1 MATVVDIFEIN
12 VQPIAEQLKSL
23 SESINATKDTLKK
36 LKDEN
41 KENTEE
47 GIAVTASLKSQQK
60 EYRSLE
66 TVLVN
71 QAGAIKEVAKAQ
83 AQEIDIRK
91 IESNSIETNRKLYNS
106 LYGEYVRMSAEQR
119 AKTIPTLKALSDELK
134 KQEGAVG
141 DTRRNVGNYAEGF
154 KSALGD
160 LNAFGI
166 SANAVTK
173 GLDAAKTGF
182 QAAGGGV
189 KGFSAALATTG
200 LPIIIMAVQQLINV
214 FQEFK
219 PIADAVEN
227 GVRALKDAFGALISG
242 GSISEAVKQGQELLE
257 VMRDLEDTENAFA
270 ISQEKSKVKIDRL
283 VVASKDRGKTEK
295 ERIALIDE
303 ANKVEE
309 KAYKESVARNEVL
322 LKKQI
327 ESFSQK
333 NKINGE
339 ELDLLTKGTNA
350 EALALRTRLQR
361 SIKFN
366 ESELKTIQEGL
377 KKRVELEGQSLVL
390 QEKLQNRRNALL
402 ESISAEQERANEKAK
417 AQEEKRLEERKKHL
431 DELKK
436 EQDAYNKN
444 IETLTDEF
452 FISDREKLERSFE
465 KKWESIT
472 GNSAKEIA
480 LRTEIERQKV
490 EALLKFDE
498 EERKKLEAQRKKNAD
513 TEKAIEAKKFNDKIE
528 QNKRSL
534 DLELESVDLSVGTE
548 QEKANR
554 KRDIQLKYL
563 GEQLALTREYFGA
576 DGVITQA
583 ELDGIQKIENAIAK
597 ARQGLQKKD
606 EKATFGSSIGLSK
619 EDISEVQQGLQ
630 TVQTAVNAIGA
641 VLSASTEVRL
651 NEIEAEKNAEIQAV
665 QESALSKEKKEE
677 KIRAI
682 EKKYA
687 MEKYEAEKKA
697 FETNKA
703 LQIVNAVIAGALG
716 VVSAFQL
723 GPIAGAIA
731 AIAIAATTAAQIA
744 VIASSKMPPPPKFA
758 KGVIGL
764 DGAGNGTSDS
774 IDAKLSRG
782 ESVMTAKATERF
794 APMLAQMELAV
805 GNKPNFQ
812 LGKHKFA
819 TGYIPTSDGGFYA
832 RSASASMLTNS
843 ELVKGFESAV
853 KKMPSP
859 TLNYNEFSQFT
870 NSVEN
875 SVAISEL

>member
-12 VQPIAEQLKSL
+12 VQPIAEQLSALGAQIDSAKKKYAELKQTQGEYAESTIKAKADVNALTKEYKSI
-23 SESINATKDTLKK
+23 ETVINNNTKALYAIDKTA
-36 LKDEN
+36 
-41 KENTEE
+41 EE
-47 GIAVTASLKSQQK
+47 SLK
-60 EYRSLE
+60 
-66 TVLVN
+66 T
-71 QAGAIKEVAKAQ
+71 
-83 AQEIDIRK
+83 RK
-91 IESNSIETNRKLYNS
+91 FEANSIDTNRKLYNS
-106 LYGEYVRMSAEQR
+106 LYNELIRQ
-119 AKTIPTLKALSDELK
+119 KKPTEDQINLVKQLSDALK
-134 KQEGAVG
+134 KQESALG
-141 DTRRNVGNYAEGF
+141 DNRRNVGNYAEGF
-154 KSALGD
+154 KSAFGAITQAVPALKGFETAQSGV
-160 LNAFGI
+160 NAVM
-166 SANAVTK
+166 SANPIGGLITLFFALKEIVGGNAVVADQLK
-173 GLDAAKTGF
+173 FAFDAIN
-182 QAAGGGV
+182 
-189 KGFSAALATTG
+189 KGFGYVIDVVVETVSSFDKLTNAIKHPIDFIKSLGSGMAEATKEGYLASKQLDEFTVSNARTAAA
-200 LPIIIMAVQQLINV
+200 IAENDIQVQALT
-214 FQEFK
+214 K
-219 PIADAVEN
+219 S
-227 GVRALKDAFGALISG
+227 LKD
-242 GSISEAVKQGQELLE
+242 K
-257 VMRDLEDTENAFA
+257 T
-270 ISQEKSKVKIDRL
+270 
-283 VVASKDRGKTEK
+283 KTEK
-295 ERIALIDE
+295 ERIGIANKIADLEIGNTKLSAKLAQDELNTEKLRLKGRTQSAEDE
-303 ANKVEE
+303 AKIITLQSKVRQAIAEQDIANSQRQTRINILLEKEATKALKDNKDEQLKIIEQHNKDVQSLSDEFNLSERERLNKKYQDKIDILNSDNE
-309 KAYKESVARNEVL
+309 KELALQIKINNARNE
-322 LKKQI
+322 
-327 ESFSQK
+327 
-333 NKINGE
+333 
-339 ELDLLTKGTNA
+339 
-350 EALALRTRLQR
+350 ALA
-361 SIKFN
+361 
-366 ESELKTIQEGL
+366 
-377 KKRVELEGQSLVL
+377 
-390 QEKLQNRRNALL
+390 
-402 ESISAEQERANEKAK
+402 
-417 AQEEKRLEERKKHL
+417 
-431 DELKK
+431 
-436 EQDAYNKN
+436 
-444 IETLTDEF
+444 
-452 FISDREKLERSFE
+452 
-465 KKWESIT
+465 
-472 GNSAKEIA
+472 
-480 LRTEIERQKV
+480 
-490 EALLKFDE
+490 KFDE
-498 EERKKLEAQRKKNAD
+498 EAQKKIEEQKKKNVES
-513 TEKAIEAKKFNDKIE
+513 EKAINAQKFNDQIE

-563 GEQLALTREYFGA
+563 EEQLALTREYFGA

-583 ELDGIQKIENAIAK
+583 ELDGIQKIENAIVK
-597 ARQGLQKKD
+597 TRQGLQKKD

-665 QESALSKEKKEE
+665 QESTLSKEKKEE

-687 MEKYEAEKKA
+687 MEKYESEKKA

-731 AIAIAATTAAQIA
+731 AVAIAATTAAQIA

>member
-12 VQPIAEQLKSL
+12 VQPIAEQLSALGAQIDSAKKKYAELKQTQGEYAESTIKAKADVNALTKEYKSI
-23 SESINATKDTLKK
+23 ETVINNNTKALYALDKTA
-36 LKDEN
+36 
-41 KENTEE
+41 EE
-47 GIAVTASLKSQQK
+47 SLK
-60 EYRSLE
+60 
-66 TVLVN
+66 T
-71 QAGAIKEVAKAQ
+71 
-83 AQEIDIRK
+83 RK
-91 IESNSIETNRKLYNS
+91 FEANSIDTNRKLYNS
-106 LYGEYVRMSAEQR
+106 LYNELIRQ
-119 AKTIPTLKALSDELK
+119 KKPTEDQINLVKQLSDALK
-134 KQEGAVG
+134 KQESALG
-141 DTRRNVGNYAEGF
+141 DNRRNVGNYAEGF
-154 KSALGD
+154 KSAFGAITQAVPALKGFETAQSGV
-160 LNAFGI
+160 NAVM
-166 SANAVTK
+166 SANPIGGLITLFFALKEIVGGNAVVADQLTFAFDAINK
-173 GLDAAKTGF
+173 AFSFVIDTVVDTVSSLDKLTTAISHPIDFLSKLGSGALQAGKDGYEASKQLDVLTESIGESSVAIEKNNVLIENQKTILGAKKRSDAERLAAAKEIIRLEKEN
-182 QAAGGGV
+182 ASSREKIA
-189 KGFSAALATTG
+189 KDELSAETLKLKNTTKSAEQNQK
-200 LPIIIMAVQQLINV
+200 LL
-214 FQEFK
+214 
-219 PIADAVEN
+219 
-227 GVRALKDAFGALISG
+227 
-242 GSISEAVKQGQELLE
+242 LLE
-257 VMRDLEDTENAFA
+257 A
-270 ISQEKSKVKIDRL
+270 KV
-283 VVASKDRGKTEK
+283 EK
-295 ERIALIDE
+295 ERADGIASIR
-303 ANKVEE
+303 
-309 KAYKESVARNEVL
+309 KAEIETYKIL
-322 LKKQI
+322 YGDK
-327 ESFSQK
+327 
-333 NKINGE
+333 E
-339 ELDLLTKGTNA
+339 ELDKKANEARQKRLEDLKRIEEQHLKDVQSLNDEFNLSEREKLNKKYQDKIDILNSDNEKELA
-350 EALALRTRLQR
+350 LQIKINNERNEALA
-361 SIKFN
+361 
-366 ESELKTIQEGL
+366 
-377 KKRVELEGQSLVL
+377 
-390 QEKLQNRRNALL
+390 
-402 ESISAEQERANEKAK
+402 
-417 AQEEKRLEERKKHL
+417 
-431 DELKK
+431 
-436 EQDAYNKN
+436 
-444 IETLTDEF
+444 
-452 FISDREKLERSFE
+452 
-465 KKWESIT
+465 
-472 GNSAKEIA
+472 
-480 LRTEIERQKV
+480 
-490 EALLKFDE
+490 KFDE
-498 EERKKLEAQRKKNAD
+498 EARKKIEAQRKKNAD
-513 TEKAIEAKKFNDKIE
+513 TEKAINDQKFNDQIE

-563 GEQLALTREYFGA
+563 EEQLALTREYFGA

-583 ELDGIQKIENAIAK
+583 ELDGIQKIKNAIAK
-597 ARQGLQKKD
+597 ARQGVQKKD
-606 EKATFGSSIGLSK
+606 EKATFGSSIGLSE

-665 QESALSKEKKEE
+665 QESTLSKEKKEE

-731 AIAIAATTAAQIA
+731 AVAIAATTAAQIA

>member
-12 VQPIAEQLKSL
+12 VQPIAEQLKTL

-36 LKDEN
+36 LRDEN

-47 GIAVTASLKSQQK
+47 GIAVTAALKSQQK

-71 QAGAIKEVAKAQ
+71 QSAAIKEVVKAQ

-154 KSALGD
+154 KSAIGD

-166 SANAVTK
+166 SATAVTK

-270 ISQEKSKVKIDRL
+270 ISQEKSKVNIDRL

-327 ESFSQK
+327 ENFSKK

-350 EALALRTRLQR
+350 EALALRSRLER
-361 SIKFN
+361 SSKFN
-366 ESELKTIQEGL
+366 ESELKAIQEGL

-402 ESISAEQERANEKAK
+402 ESISADQEKANEKAK
-417 AQEEKRLEERKKHL
+417 AQEEKRLEDRKKHL

-452 FISDREKLERSFE
+452 FLSDREKLERSFE

-480 LRTEIERQKV
+480 LRTEIERKKE

-498 EERKKLEAQRKKNAD
+498 EAQKKIEAQRRKMPM
-513 TEKAIEAKKFNDKIE
+513 
-528 QNKRSL
+528 QKRL
-534 DLELESVDLSVGTE
+534 LT
-548 QEKANR
+548 
-554 KRDIQLKYL
+554 LK
-563 GEQLALTREYFGA
+563 
-576 DGVITQA
+576 
-583 ELDGIQKIENAIAK
+583 
-597 ARQGLQKKD
+597 
-606 EKATFGSSIGLSK
+606 SSTIRLSK
-619 EDISEVQQGLQ
+619 
-630 TVQTAVNAIGA
+630 
-641 VLSASTEVRL
+641 
-651 NEIEAEKNAEIQAV
+651 
-665 QESALSKEKKEE
+665 
-677 KIRAI
+677 
-682 EKKYA
+682 
-687 MEKYEAEKKA
+687 
-697 FETNKA
+697 TN
-703 LQIVNAVIAGALG
+703 
-716 VVSAFQL
+716 VV
-723 GPIAGAIA
+723 
-731 AIAIAATTAAQIA
+731 
-744 VIASSKMPPPPKFA
+744 
-758 KGVIGL
+758 
-764 DGAGNGTSDS
+764 
-774 IDAKLSRG
+774 
-782 ESVMTAKATERF
+782 
-794 APMLAQMELAV
+794 
-805 GNKPNFQ
+805 
-812 LGKHKFA
+812 
-819 TGYIPTSDGGFYA
+819 
-832 RSASASMLTNS
+832 
-843 ELVKGFESAV
+843 
-853 KKMPSP
+853 
-859 TLNYNEFSQFT
+859 
-870 NSVEN
+870 
-875 SVAISEL
+875 

>member
-23 SESINATKDTLKK
+23 SQDISATKDTLKK
-36 LKDEN
+36 LTDEN
-41 KENTEE
+41 KQYTEE
-47 GIAVTASLKSQQK
+47 GIAVTAALKSQQK

-71 QAGAIKEVAKAQ
+71 QSAAIKEVAKAQ

-160 LNAFGI
+160 LNAFGV
-166 SANAVTK
+166 SANTVTK
-173 GLDAAKTGF
+173 GLDAAKLGF
-182 QAAGGGV
+182 QSAGGGV

-200 LPIIIMAVQQLINV
+200 LPLIILAVQQLINV

-270 ISQEKSKVKIDRL
+270 ISLEKSKVQIDRL
-283 VVASKDRGKTEK
+283 VISSKDRTKTEK

-303 ANKVEE
+303 ANKIEE
-309 KAYKESVARNEVL
+309 KAYKESVARNESL
-322 LKKQI
+322 LQLQI
-327 ESFSQK
+327 KEFSRKNQLSGES
-333 NKINGE
+333 
-339 ELDLLTKGTNA
+339 LDLLTKGTNA
-350 EALALRTRLQR
+350 EALALRTRLER
-361 SIKFN
+361 SSKFN
-366 ESELKTIQEGL
+366 ESELKTIQDGL

-402 ESISAEQERANEKAK
+402 ESISSEQEKANEKAK
-417 AQEEKRLEERKKHL
+417 AQDEKRLEERKKHL

-436 EQDAYNKN
+436 AQEAYNKN
-444 IETLTDEF
+444 FEALTEEF
-452 FISDREKLERSFE
+452 YPTEREKLEKSYE
-465 KKWESIT
+465 KKFESIT
-472 GNSAKEIA
+472 GNSAKEVA
-480 LRTEIERQKV
+480 LRTEIERQKH

-498 EERKKLEAQRKKNAD
+498 EAQKKIEAQRKKNAD

-534 DLELESVDLSVGTE
+534 DLELEGVDLSVGTE
-548 QEKANR
+548 EEKANR
-554 KRDIQLKYL
+554 KREIQLRYL
-563 GEQLALTREYFGA
+563 QEQLALTKEFLKG
-576 DGVITQA
+576 DTQA
-583 ELDGIQKIENAIAK
+583 NIDAITKIENAIAK

-606 EKATFGSSIGLSK
+606 EKATFGSSLGLSK
-619 EDISEVQQGLQ
+619 EDIGEVQQGLQ

-665 QESALSKEKKEE
+665 QESGLSKEKKEAQ
-677 KIRAI
+677 IRAI

-687 MEKYEAEKKA
+687 LEKYEAEKKA

-805 GNKPNFQ
+805 GNKPNYQ
-812 LGKHKFA
+812 IGKHKFA

-832 RSASASMLTNS
+832 RSASASMLNNS
-843 ELVKGFESAV
+843 ELVKGFENAV
-853 KKMPSP
+853 SRMPSP

-870 NSVEN
+870 NSVDK

>member
-12 VQPIAEQLKSL
+12 VQPIAEQLSALGAQIDSAKKKYAELKQTQGEYAESTIKAKADVNALTKEYKSI
-23 SESINATKDTLKK
+23 ETVINNNTKALYALDKTA
-36 LKDEN
+36 
-41 KENTEE
+41 EE
-47 GIAVTASLKSQQK
+47 SLK
-60 EYRSLE
+60 
-66 TVLVN
+66 T
-71 QAGAIKEVAKAQ
+71 
-83 AQEIDIRK
+83 RK
-91 IESNSIETNRKLYNS
+91 FEANSIDTNRKLYNS
-106 LYGEYVRMSAEQR
+106 LYNELIRQ
-119 AKTIPTLKALSDELK
+119 KKPTEDQINLVKQLSDALK
-134 KQEGAVG
+134 KQESALG
-141 DTRRNVGNYAEGF
+141 DNRRNVGNYAEGF
-154 KSALGD
+154 KSAFGAITQAVPALKGFETAQSGVNAVMSANPIGGLITLFFALKEIVGGNAVVAD
-160 LNAFGI
+160 QLTFAFDAINNAFSFVIDTVVDTVSSLDKLTTAI
-166 SANAVTK
+166 SHPIDFLSKLGSGALQAGK
-173 GLDAAKTGF
+173 DGYEASKQLDVLTESIGESSVAIEKNNVLIENQKTILGAKKRSDAERLAAAKEIIRLEKEN
-182 QAAGGGV
+182 ASSREKIA
-189 KGFSAALATTG
+189 KDELSAETLKLKNTTKSAEQNQK
-200 LPIIIMAVQQLINV
+200 LL
-214 FQEFK
+214 
-219 PIADAVEN
+219 
-227 GVRALKDAFGALISG
+227 
-242 GSISEAVKQGQELLE
+242 LLE
-257 VMRDLEDTENAFA
+257 A
-270 ISQEKSKVKIDRL
+270 KV
-283 VVASKDRGKTEK
+283 EK
-295 ERIALIDE
+295 ERADGIASIR
-303 ANKVEE
+303 
-309 KAYKESVARNEVL
+309 KAEIETYKIL
-322 LKKQI
+322 YGDK
-327 ESFSQK
+327 
-333 NKINGE
+333 E
-339 ELDLLTKGTNA
+339 ELD
-350 EALALRTRLQR
+350 
-361 SIKFN
+361 
-366 ESELKTIQEGL
+366 
-377 KKRVELEGQSLVL
+377 KK
-390 QEKLQNRRNALL
+390 
-402 ESISAEQERANEKAK
+402 AN
-417 AQEEKRLEERKKHL
+417 EERKKRLEDLKRIEEQHL
-431 DELKK
+431 KDVQSL
-436 EQDAYNKN
+436 N
-444 IETLTDEF
+444 DEF
-452 FISDREKLERSFE
+452 NLSEREKLNKKYQDKIDILNSDNEKELALQIKINNER
-465 KKWESIT
+465 
-472 GNSAKEIA
+472 N
-480 LRTEIERQKV
+480 
-490 EALLKFDE
+490 EALAKFDE
-498 EERKKLEAQRKKNAD
+498 EAQKKIEAQKKKNVE
-513 TEKAIEAKKFNDKIE
+513 TEKAINAQKFNDQIE

-563 GEQLALTREYFGA
+563 EEQLALTREYFGA

-606 EKATFGSSIGLSK
+606 EKATFGSSVGLSK
-619 EDISEVQQGLQ
+619 DDISEVQQGLQ

-665 QESALSKEKKEE
+665 EESGLSKEKKEE

-731 AIAIAATTAAQIA
+731 AVAIAATTAAQIA

>member
-12 VQPIAEQLKSL
+12 VQPIAEQLKVL
-23 SESINATKDTLKK
+23 SENINATKETLTK

-41 KENTEE
+41 KQYTEE
-47 GIAVTASLKSQQK
+47 GIAVTAALKAQQK

-71 QAGAIKEVAKAQ
+71 QSSAIKEVAKAQ
-83 AQEIDIRK
+83 SQEIDIRK

-141 DTRRNVGNYAEGF
+141 DTRRNVGNYA
-154 KSALGD
+154 
-160 LNAFGI
+160 
-166 SANAVTK
+166 V
-173 GLDAAKTGF
+173 
-182 QAAGGGV
+182 
-189 KGFSAALATTG
+189 
-200 LPIIIMAVQQLINV
+200 
-214 FQEFK
+214 
-219 PIADAVEN
+219 ADAVESATIA
-227 GVRALKDAFGALISG
+227 VKDAFGALISG
-242 GSISEAVKQGQELLE
+242 GSISQAVKQGQELLN
-257 VMRDLEDTENAFA
+257 VMRDLEDTENAYQIA
-270 ISQEKSKVKIDRL
+270 LDKSKVKIDTL
-283 VVASKDRGKTEK
+283 IIASKDKGKTEK

-309 KAYKESVARNEVL
+309 KAYKESVSRNEKSL
-322 LKKQI
+322 ALQI
-327 ESFSQK
+327 KIFAQK
-333 NKINGE
+333 NKLSGE
-339 ELDLLTKGTNA
+339 EIDLLTQGTKA
-350 EALALRTRLQR
+350 DALALRERLEQ
-361 SIKFN
+361 SGKYN
-366 ESELKTIQEGL
+366 EKELNTIQEGL
-377 KKRVELEGQSLVL
+377 KKRVQLEGQSLVL

-402 ESISAEQERANEKAK
+402 ESISAEQEKANEKALQ
-417 AQEEKRLEERKKHL
+417 QEQKRQEERKKHL

-436 EQDAYNKN
+436 IEEQHNK
-444 IETLTDEF
+444 EVQSLSDEF
-452 FISDREKLERSFE
+452 DLSEREKLNKKYQDKIDLLNSDNEKELALQIKINNER
-465 KKWESIT
+465 
-472 GNSAKEIA
+472 N
-480 LRTEIERQKV
+480 
-490 EALLKFDE
+490 EALKKFDE
-498 EERKKLEAQRKKNAD
+498 DNQKKIEAQKKKNAE
-513 TEKAIEAKKFNDKIE
+513 TEMAINAKTFNDKIE

-563 GEQLALTREYFGA
+563 EEQLALTREFFGA
-576 DGVITQA
+576 DGKVTQE

-597 ARQGLQKKD
+597 ARKGVQVKD
-606 EKATFGSSIGLSK
+606 EKATFGSSIGLTK
-619 EDISEVQQGLQ
+619 EDIGQAQEGLQ
-630 TVQTAVNAIGA
+630 SIQTAVNAISS
-641 VLSASTEVRL
+641 VLSASTEIRL

-665 QESALSKEKKEE
+665 QESSLSKEKKEE

-731 AIAIAATTAAQIA
+731 AVAIAATTAAQIA

-782 ESVMTAKATERF
+782 ESVMTARATERF

-805 GNKPNFQ
+805 GNRPNFQ

-819 TGYIPTSDGGFYA
+819 TGFIPTSDGGFYA
-832 RSASASMLTNS
+832 RTASASMLTNS
-843 ELVKGFESAV
+843 QLIKGFESAV
-853 KKMPSP
+853 KSMPSP
-859 TLNYNEFSQFT
+859 NLNYNEFSQFT
-870 NSVEN
+870 KSVDNSVT
-875 SVAISEL
+875 ISEL

>member
-12 VQPIAEQLKSL
+12 VQPIAEQLKVL
-23 SESINATKDTLKK
+23 SENINATKETLTK

-41 KENTEE
+41 KQYTEE
-47 GIAVTASLKSQQK
+47 GIAVTAALKAQQK

-71 QAGAIKEVAKAQ
+71 QSSAIKEVAKAQ
-83 AQEIDIRK
+83 SQEIDIRK

-160 LNAFGI
+160 LNAFGV
-166 SANAVTK
+166 SANSVTK
-173 GLDAAKTGF
+173 GLDAAKLGF
-182 QAAGGGV
+182 QSAGGGV

-200 LPIIIMAVQQLINV
+200 LPIIILAVQQLINV
-214 FQEFK
+214 FEEFK
-219 PIADAVEN
+219 PVADAVESATIA
-227 GVRALKDAFGALISG
+227 VKDAFGALISG
-242 GSISEAVKQGQELLE
+242 GSISQAVKQGQELLN
-257 VMRDLEDTENAFA
+257 VMRDLEDTENAYQIA
-270 ISQEKSKVKIDRL
+270 LDKSKVKIDTL
-283 VVASKDRGKTEK
+283 IIASKDKGKTEK

-309 KAYKESVARNEVL
+309 KAYKESVSRNEKSL
-322 LKKQI
+322 ALQI
-327 ESFSQK
+327 KIFAQK
-333 NKINGE
+333 NKLSGE
-339 ELDLLTKGTNA
+339 EIDLLTQGTKA
-350 EALALRTRLQR
+350 DALALRERLEQ
-361 SIKFN
+361 SGKYN
-366 ESELKTIQEGL
+366 EKELNTIQEGL
-377 KKRVELEGQSLVL
+377 KKRVQLEGQSLVL

-402 ESISAEQERANEKAK
+402 ESISAEQEKANEKALQ
-417 AQEEKRLEERKKHL
+417 QEQKRQEERKKHL

-436 EQDAYNKN
+436 IEEQHNK
-444 IETLTDEF
+444 EVQSLSDEF
-452 FISDREKLERSFE
+452 DLSEREKLNKKYQDKIDLLNSDNEKELALQIKINNER
-465 KKWESIT
+465 
-472 GNSAKEIA
+472 N
-480 LRTEIERQKV
+480 
-490 EALLKFDE
+490 EALKKFDE
-498 EERKKLEAQRKKNAD
+498 DNQKKIEAQKKKNAE
-513 TEKAIEAKKFNDKIE
+513 TEKAINAKTFNDKIE

-563 GEQLALTREYFGA
+563 EEQLALTREFFGA
-576 DGVITQA
+576 DGKVTQE
-583 ELDGIQKIENAIAK
+583 ELDGITKIENAIAK
-597 ARQGLQKKD
+597 ARKGVQVKD
-606 EKATFGSSIGLSK
+606 EKATFGSSIGLTK
-619 EDISEVQQGLQ
+619 EDIGQAQEGLQ
-630 TVQTAVNAIGA
+630 SIQTAVNAISS
-641 VLSASTEVRL
+641 VLSASTEIRL

-665 QESALSKEKKEE
+665 EESTLSKEQKEA
-677 KIRAI
+677 KIRGI

-687 MEKYEAEKKA
+687 GEKYEAEKKA

-703 LQIVNAVIAGALG
+703 LQIVNAIIAGALG

-723 GPIAGAIA
+723 GPIGGAIA
-731 AIAIAATTAAQIA
+731 AAAIAVTTAAQIA
-744 VIASSKMPPPPKFA
+744 VISSQKPPPPPKFA

-782 ESVMTAKATERF
+782 ESVMTARATERF

-805 GNKPNFQ
+805 GNRPNFQ

-819 TGYIPTSDGGFYA
+819 TGFIPTSDGGFYA
-832 RSASASMLTNS
+832 RTASASMLTNS
-843 ELVKGFESAV
+843 QLIKGFESAV
-853 KKMPSP
+853 KSMPSP
-859 TLNYNEFSQFT
+859 NLNYNEFSQFT
-870 NSVEN
+870 KSVDNSVT
-875 SVAISEL
+875 ISEL

>member
-12 VQPIAEQLKSL
+12 VQPIAEQLKTL

-36 LKDEN
+36 LRDEN

-47 GIAVTASLKSQQK
+47 GIAVTAALKSQQK

-182 QAAGGGV
+182 QSAGGGV

-270 ISQEKSKVKIDRL
+270 ISLEKSKVNIDRL

-327 ESFSQK
+327 EIFSQK

-350 EALALRTRLQR
+350 EALALRTRLER
-361 SIKFN
+361 SSKFS
-366 ESELKTIQEGL
+366 ETELKTIQEGL

-402 ESISAEQERANEKAK
+402 ESISAEQEKANEKAK
-417 AQEEKRLEERKKHL
+417 AQEEKRLEDRKKHL

-436 EQDAYNKN
+436 AQEAYNKN
-444 IETLTDEF
+444 FEALTEEF
-452 FISDREKLERSFE
+452 YSTEREKLEKSYE
-465 KKWESIT
+465 KKFESIT
-472 GNSAKEIA
+472 GNSAKEVA
-480 LRTEIERQKV
+480 LRTEIERQKL
-490 EALLKFDE
+490 EALAKLE
-498 EERKKLEAQRKKNAD
+498 EEQQKKLEAQRKKNAD
-513 TEKAIEAKKFNDKIE
+513 AEKAIEAKKFNDKIE

-534 DLELESVDLSVGTE
+534 DLELEAVDLSVGTE

-554 KRDIQLKYL
+554 KREIQLRYL
-563 GEQLALTREYFGA
+563 QEQLALTKEFLKE
-576 DGVITQA
+576 DTQA
-583 ELDGIQKIENAIAK
+583 NIDAITKIENAIAK

-619 EDISEVQQGLQ
+619 DDISEVQQGLQ

-665 QESALSKEKKEE
+665 QESSLSKEKKEE

-731 AIAIAATTAAQIA
+731 AVAIAATTAAQIA

-812 LGKHKFA
+812 LGKHKFS

>member
-12 VQPIAEQLKSL
+12 VQPIAEQLSALGAQIDSAKKKYAELKQTQGEYAESTIKAKADVNALTKEYKSI
-23 SESINATKDTLKK
+23 ETVINNNTKALYALDKTA
-36 LKDEN
+36 
-41 KENTEE
+41 EE
-47 GIAVTASLKSQQK
+47 SLK
-60 EYRSLE
+60 
-66 TVLVN
+66 T
-71 QAGAIKEVAKAQ
+71 
-83 AQEIDIRK
+83 RK
-91 IESNSIETNRKLYNS
+91 FEANSIDTNRKLYNS
-106 LYGEYVRMSAEQR
+106 LYNELIRQ
-119 AKTIPTLKALSDELK
+119 KKPTEDQINLVKQLSDALK
-134 KQEGAVG
+134 KQESALG
-141 DTRRNVGNYAEGF
+141 DNRRNVGNYAEGF
-154 KSALGD
+154 KSAFGAITQAVPALKGFETAQSGV
-160 LNAFGI
+160 NAVM
-166 SANAVTK
+166 SANPIG
-173 GLDAAKTGF
+173 GLITLF
-182 QAAGGGV
+182 
-189 KGFSAALATTG
+189 F
-200 LPIIIMAVQQLINV
+200 
-214 FQEFK
+214 
-219 PIADAVEN
+219 
-227 GVRALKDAFGALISG
+227 ALKEIVGGNAVVADQLTFAFDAINKAFSFVIDTVVDTVSSLDKLTTAISHPIDFLSKLGSGALQAGKDGYEASKQLDVLTE
-242 GSISEAVKQGQELLE
+242 SIGESSVAIEKNNVLIENQKTILGAKKRSDAERLAATKEIIRLEKENASSREKIAKDELSAETLKLKNTTKSAEQNQKLLLLE
-257 VMRDLEDTENAFA
+257 A
-270 ISQEKSKVKIDRL
+270 KV
-283 VVASKDRGKTEK
+283 EK
-295 ERIALIDE
+295 ERADGIASIR
-303 ANKVEE
+303 
-309 KAYKESVARNEVL
+309 KAEIETYKIL
-322 LKKQI
+322 YGDK
-327 ESFSQK
+327 
-333 NKINGE
+333 E
-339 ELDLLTKGTNA
+339 ELDKKANEARQKRLEDLKRIEEQHLKDVQSLNDEFNLSEREKLNKKYQDIIDILNSDNEKELA
-350 EALALRTRLQR
+350 LQIKINNERNEALA
-361 SIKFN
+361 
-366 ESELKTIQEGL
+366 
-377 KKRVELEGQSLVL
+377 
-390 QEKLQNRRNALL
+390 
-402 ESISAEQERANEKAK
+402 
-417 AQEEKRLEERKKHL
+417 
-431 DELKK
+431 
-436 EQDAYNKN
+436 
-444 IETLTDEF
+444 
-452 FISDREKLERSFE
+452 
-465 KKWESIT
+465 
-472 GNSAKEIA
+472 
-480 LRTEIERQKV
+480 
-490 EALLKFDE
+490 KFDE
-498 EERKKLEAQRKKNAD
+498 EAQKKIEKQRKKNAD
-513 TEKAIEAKKFNDKIE
+513 AEKAINAQKFNDKIE

-563 GEQLALTREYFGA
+563 EEQLTLTMEYFGA

-583 ELDGIQKIENAIAK
+583 ELDGIQKIKNAIAK
-597 ARQGLQKKD
+597 ARQGVQKKD
-606 EKATFGSSIGLSK
+606 EKATFGSSIGLSE

-665 QESALSKEKKEE
+665 QESTLSKEKKEE

-731 AIAIAATTAAQIA
+731 AVAIAATTAAQIA

>member
-12 VQPIAEQLKSL
+12 VQPIADQLKSL

-47 GIAVTASLKSQQK
+47 SIAVTAALKSQQK

-71 QAGAIKEVAKAQ
+71 QSAAIKEVAKAQ

-160 LNAFGI
+160 LNAFGV
-166 SANAVTK
+166 SANTVTK
-173 GLDAAKTGF
+173 GLDAAKLGF
-182 QAAGGGV
+182 QSAGGGV

-200 LPIIIMAVQQLINV
+200 LPLIILAVQQLINV

-270 ISQEKSKVKIDRL
+270 ISLEKSKVQIDRL
-283 VVASKDRGKTEK
+283 VISSKDRTKTEK

-303 ANKVEE
+303 ANKIEE
-309 KAYKESVARNEVL
+309 KAYKESVSRNEVL

-327 ESFSQK
+327 EIFSQK

-350 EALALRTRLQR
+350 EALALRTRLER
-361 SIKFN
+361 SSKFN
-366 ESELKTIQEGL
+366 ESELKTIQDGL

-402 ESISAEQERANEKAK
+402 ESISSEQEKANEKAK
-417 AQEEKRLEERKKHL
+417 AQDEKRLEERKKHL

-436 EQDAYNKN
+436 AQEAYNKN
-444 IETLTDEF
+444 FEALTDEF
-452 FISDREKLERSFE
+452 YATDRERLEKSYE
-465 KKWESIT
+465 KKFESIT
-472 GNSAKEIA
+472 GNSAKEVA
-480 LRTEIERQKV
+480 LRTEIERQKL
-490 EALLKFDE
+490 EALAKLE
-498 EERKKLEAQRKKNAD
+498 EEQQKKLEAQRKKNAD
-513 TEKAIEAKKFNDKIE
+513 AEKAIEAKKFNDKIE

-534 DLELESVDLSVGTE
+534 DLELEAVDLSVGTE
-548 QEKANR
+548 EEKANR
-554 KRDIQLKYL
+554 KREIQLRYL
-563 GEQLALTREYFGA
+563 QEQLALTKEFLKE
-576 DGVITQA
+576 DTQA
-583 ELDGIQKIENAIAK
+583 NIDAITKIENAIAK
-597 ARQGLQKKD
+597 ARQGLQVKD
-606 EKATFGSSIGLSK
+606 EKATFGSSLGLSK
-619 EDISEVQQGLQ
+619 EDIGEVQQGLQ

-665 QESALSKEKKEE
+665 QESGLSKEKKEAQ
-677 KIRAI
+677 IRAI

-687 MEKYEAEKKA
+687 LEKYEAEKKA

-805 GNKPNFQ
+805 GNKPNYQ

-832 RSASASMLTNS
+832 RSASASMLNNS
-843 ELVKGFESAV
+843 ELVKGFENAV
-853 KKMPSP
+853 SRMPSP

-870 NSVEN
+870 NSVDK